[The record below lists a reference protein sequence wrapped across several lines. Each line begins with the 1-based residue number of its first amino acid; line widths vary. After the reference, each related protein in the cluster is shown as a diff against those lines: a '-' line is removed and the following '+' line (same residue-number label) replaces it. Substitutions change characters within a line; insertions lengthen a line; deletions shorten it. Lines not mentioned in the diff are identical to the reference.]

1 MALRMD
7 RRGSPPLLLPG
18 LVTFNCKTFGLRSE
32 FRTVGDMRDGR
43 LTTVL
48 YINKRGRLVVPPN
61 IPYTPIEF
69 WVRPDMNA
77 RKRQSLWLELAKTL
91 AREMKTLG
99 VSGFLPLCPE
109 ISDVR
114 PWQWRGFD
122 AQFRYTFVLT
132 FPNDRERRHVDIGR
146 RVRQASRLGLVCSQ
160 QTDPA
165 IVMECIAATERR
177 QSFRYHLTE
186 HDLNEARALLGDER
200 LRMYTC
206 HMPDGD
212 VVSARVAICNPGAIA
227 VGWIAGTCEVG
238 LRNGASQHLMD
249 FMLTDLEAS
258 GSTGID
264 LAGAN
269 LESIAYE
276 KMNWGAELRSYPVLS
291 TFGPRSIAVTSKR
304 WFLSRKDI

>member
-1 MALRMD
+1 
-7 RRGSPPLLLPG
+7 
-18 LVTFNCKTFGLRSE
+18 
-32 FRTVGDMRDGR
+32 MRDGR

-61 IPYTPIEF
+61 IPYTPVEF

-132 FPNDRERRHVDIGR
+132 FPNDREGRRADIGKKI
-146 RVRQASRLGLVCSQ
+146 RQASRLGLVCSQ

-165 IVMECIAATERR
+165 IVMKCIAATERR

-227 VGWIAGTCEVG
+227 LDWIAGTCEVG

-258 GSTGID
+258 RIHRYRPGGGQSRKHRQ
-264 LAGAN
+264 
-269 LESIAYE
+269 LEDE
-276 KMNWGAELRSYPVLS
+276 LGAELRSYPVLS

-304 WFLSRKDI
+304 WFLHRTRPSEQVT